1 MSRSG
6 FFFPGLFACFAISF
20 GVAVYAPHSQLGAL
34 LPSFK
39 DEDGLITDVYP
50 VAQSGNAATGRDV
63 YIAQGCQACH
73 SQVVRGS
80 ESADIDRGW
89 GVRRTVARDYI
100 FEAPPVLGYS
110 RIGPDLTNVGSD
122 KWRNEP
128 ENDTLRP
135 EHRDRAWQLKHLYYP
150 KAVVKGSNMPSY
162 AYLFEE
168 RKISGSPSPDA
179 LVLPAHLA
187 PKAGFEI
194 VPSADAKAL
203 VAYLASLNRSSP
215 LKEAGAMAVVAPLK
229 K

>member
-6 FFFPGLFACFAISF
+6 SFFTGLFACFALSF
-20 GVAVYAPHSQLGAL
+20 GTAVLAPHYQIGGL

-39 DEDGLITDVYP
+39 EEDGVISDVYP
-50 VAQSGNAATGRDV
+50 NAVSGNAANGRRV
-63 YIAQGCQACH
+63 YIAEGCQACH

-100 FEAPPVLGYS
+100 FEEPPVIGATRL
-110 RIGPDLTNVGSD
+110 GPDLTNVGSE

-128 ENDTLRP
+128 ELDKVRP
-135 EHRDRAWQLKHLYYP
+135 AKRDSAWQYLHLYHP
-150 KAVVKGSNMPSY
+150 TAVVKGSNMPSY
-162 AYLFEE
+162 KHLFER
-168 RKISGSPSPDA
+168 RKISGHPSSDA
-179 LVLPAHLA
+179 LALGDHLA
-187 PKAGFEI
+187 PEPGFEI

-203 VAYLASLNRSSP
+203 IAYLSSLNRSSP
-215 LKEAGAMAVVAPLK
+215 LKEAGAIAAAPPSK